1 MKDSI
6 SKILLAV
13 LSFVFLSGLS
23 ANRVWYEARSN
34 GMHRLNI
41 NYTVPEM
48 QVSRDIWIEFRDP
61 QKARTFY
68 NHLIKG
74 GDFFLPHEKASR
86 VIQNAPGPQPW

>member
-1 MKDSI
+1 MKFGI
-6 SKILLAV
+6 LKILISL
-13 LSFVFLSGLS
+13 LSMLLLTGLS

-48 QVSRDIWIEFRDP
+48 QVSRDVWIEFRDP
-61 QKARTFY
+61 QKARKFY
-68 NHLIKG
+68 DHLIKG

-86 VIQNAPGPQPW
+86 LIQNPPGPQPW